1 MMDSSFFCSVRPWTT
16 RDPSDKHRIWND
28 ANNFFDKNVN
38 DMCQNY
44 VQWCYNRVRVK

>member
-1 MMDSSFFCSVRPWTT
+1 MILGDNPYTNRSRNDT
-16 RDPSDKHRIWND
+16 RLLDKHRIRNE

-44 VQWCYNRVRVK
+44 VQWCYNKVRVK